1 MNIRSSQTRLSGST
15 PRSRISPL
23 LLALFAAMA
32 TVYVAGRL
40 WQDAEVRA
48 YLIQELD
55 QRTAQGRS
63 VISVDDTLQTI
74 TCSEQQRKLTAL
86 EMKLAAARQ
95 EGFIP
100 KSLSKNYE
108 TRPRKNLLAVIGII
122 TTFGHRKNRDA
133 IRKAWMPT
141 GSALKKLAN
150 ERGIIVKFFIGRSA
164 NRGDS
169 LDVEIDR
176 ENRQTHDFLVL
187 DDQVE
192 SPEEHPR
199 KIKSFLVHALD
210 KWDAEFFVKVN
221 DDVFVNIDS
230 LGAILTAHLD
240 KHHIYIGCMK
250 SGQVV
255 SEPNN
260 KWYEPDWWKFGDA
273 KSYFRHASGDIYAIS
288 RSLAQY
294 VSINRPI
301 LRTYAHDDVSA
312 GSWFIG
318 LDVEHIDE
326 QKLCCSSQS
335 KGWLV
340 YIFRWF
346 SVFQSST

>member
-1 MNIRSSQTRLSGST
+1 MVEINIRSSQTRLSGST

-23 LLALFAAMA
+23 LLAF
-32 TVYVAGRL
+32 YDAGRL

-55 QRTAQGRS
+55 QRTAQGQS

-74 TCSEQQRKLTAL
+74 TCSETGRLY
-86 EMKLAAARQ
+86 
-95 EGFIP
+95 
-100 KSLSKNYE
+100 S
-108 TRPRKNLLAVIGII
+108 

-150 ERGIIVKFFIGRSA
+150 EEGIIVKFFIGRSS

-210 KWDAEFFVKVN
+210 KWDAELFVKVN

-240 KHHIYIGCMK
+240 KHHIYIGRMK

-255 SEPNN
+255 SEPTN
-260 KWYEPDWWKFGDA
+260 KWYKPDWWKFGDA
-273 KSYFRHASGDIYAIS
+273 KSYFRPASGDIYAIS

-301 LRTYAHDDVSA
+301 LRTHAYDDVRA

-326 QKLCCSSQS
+326 QMLCSLSQS
-335 KGWLV
+335 TGCLQIKERNITLGERDYLL
-340 YIFRWF
+340 
-346 SVFQSST
+346 S